1 MSRVPPIPLAP
12 PSAQRLVQ
20 QAVDQAETA
29 TGALGVG
36 GLIVQVAGPSMGVVD
51 ARQREN
57 VYRFLAQVV
66 SSGPNGEADYSDE
79 RYWVRGQFAAQQAV
93 DRNGVPIFAATAAVT
108 LQPETGFEGAEWTTA
123 TNVAEIAAHSHS
135 LPVDGSVYLWVEMVE
150 GQWGGDPT
158 QGMGFPQFVF
168 HCPLGGGARYC
179 VKQNGG
185 SQADGTNFA
194 SFTYDC
200 YQLAD
205 KGCTGSALSG
215 GPFAV
220 LNSGSSSYSEGS
232 AARIAP
238 WGVTPAPTGSTA
250 ELVTVGG
257 TQYLRGVGET
267 VIVQNCTP

>member
-1 MSRVPPIPLAP
+1 MSRVPPIPFAP

-29 TGALGVG
+29 TGALGVC
-36 GLIVQVAGPSMGVVD
+36 GLIAQVVGGSMGIID
-51 ARQREN
+51 ARQPEN
-57 VYRFLAQVV
+57 VYRFLAQVTNI
-66 SSGPNGEADYSDE
+66 GPNGEADYTDE

-108 LQPETGFEGAEWTTA
+108 LQPETGFDGAEWTTA
-123 TNVAEIAAHSHS
+123 TNMAEISGHSHS

-168 HCPLGGGARYC
+168 HCSLGGGAWYC
-179 VKQNGG
+179 VKQSGG
-185 SQADGTNFA
+185 AQADGTHYA
-194 SFTYDC
+194 TWTYGC
-200 YQLAD
+200 YTLAD
-205 KGCTGSALSG
+205 TACSGSALSG

-220 LNSGSSSYSEGS
+220 LNSGTTSYSQGS

-238 WGVTPAPTGSTA
+238 WNVYAAPTGSTA
-250 ELVTVGG
+250 ELVTVNG
-257 TQYLRGVGET
+257 TRYLRNVGET
-267 VIVQNCTP
+267 IVTKNCTP